1 MGTMTFQLPAGLPRN
16 AARDLD
22 RACLAGGPDNMPW
35 PTELRQDADLLSLE
49 RAVNESGNLV
59 APYEMGDLGRLMG
72 TSATLMERTTAYRFL
87 VELARGKVNQLR
99 CQLFDWRN
107 GGLVVP
113 PELTQRIQ
121 EVSHAFGKAVTAEGA
136 EVTDRE
142 ADSALVQAYRAAA
155 QLVETYTN
163 QVFQIR
169 HQRSPRLDTA
179 LSCRL
184 GTVVPSGLA
193 AEELVRA
200 CNTVSIPLSW
210 HNVEMEETSY
220 RWEAHDA
227 LLKWAESQHLAV
239 HAGPLLDFSSAQLP
253 GWLWLWER
261 DPHSLATFMCR
272 FVESTVRRYRG
283 RIRRWQLTAGANCAH
298 VLHLNEDQLLG
309 LTFRLVEAARNVDP
323 GLEIV
328 IGIAQPWGEYMT
340 QADRTRSPFI
350 FADELIR
357 AGLNPAALDLELL
370 MGLTP
375 RGSYCRDVLEVSR
388 LLDLYFLL
396 TIPLSVTLGY
406 PSSAL
411 PDPDA
416 DPELRLDAGRWRDGF
431 TPQTQADWL
440 GIYAPLALC
449 KHYVH
454 TVRWTHFSDADV
466 HQFPHCGLVDSTGQI
481 KPALLRLRDLR
492 EAHVSQVVSS

>member
-1 MGTMTFQLPAGLPRN
+1 
-16 AARDLD
+16 
-22 RACLAGGPDNMPW
+22 MPW
-35 PTELRQDADLLSLE
+35 PTDLRLVNDLLTLE

-59 APYEMGDLGRLMG
+59 APCDLADLGRLMG
-72 TSATLMERTTAYRFL
+72 TSATLMERKSPYRLL

-99 CQLFDWRN
+99 CQLIDWRN

-113 PELTQRIQ
+113 PELTQRVQ
-121 EVSHAFGKAVTAEGA
+121 EVSHAFGRTVTAEDHQTIDA
-136 EVTDRE
+136 EASRT
-142 ADSALVQAYRAAA
+142 LVQAYVAAA
-155 QLVETYTN
+155 QLVEIYAQ

-169 HQRSPRLDTA
+169 HQRSPRFDTA

-184 GTVVPSGLA
+184 GTTIPTGIPA
-193 AEELVRA
+193 QELVRSF
-200 CNTVSIPLSW
+200 NTVSIPLSW
-210 HNVEMEETSY
+210 HTVEAEETAY
-220 RWEAHDA
+220 RWEAHDN
-227 LLKWAESQHLAV
+227 LLKWAESQQLAV

-253 GWLWLWER
+253 AWLWLWER
-261 DPHSLATFMCR
+261 DTHSLATFMCR
-272 FVESTVRRYRG
+272 FVEACVRRYRG
-283 RIRRWQLTAGANCAH
+283 RIRRWQLTAGANCAN

-323 GLEIV
+323 GIEIV

-370 MGLTP
+370 MGLNP

-388 LLDLYFLL
+388 ILDLYFLL
-396 TIPLSVTLGY
+396 TVPISVTLGY
-406 PSSAL
+406 PSSDE

-431 TPQTQADWL
+431 SPATQADWVAT
-440 GIYAPLALC
+440 YAPLALC

-454 TVRWTHFSDADV
+454 TVRWAHFSDAEA
-466 HQFPHCGLVDSTGQI
+466 HQYPHCGLVDSTGAI

-492 EAHVSQVVSS
+492 EAHLGQAAGASQ